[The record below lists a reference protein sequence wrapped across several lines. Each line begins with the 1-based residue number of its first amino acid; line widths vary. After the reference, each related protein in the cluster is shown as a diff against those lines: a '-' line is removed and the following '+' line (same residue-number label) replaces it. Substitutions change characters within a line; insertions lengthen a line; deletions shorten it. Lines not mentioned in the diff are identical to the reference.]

1 MKCHIC
7 GDQYDQAD
15 ITPSGSCRWCARVER
30 FSAFAASCGLTRFPD
45 PSGERYLYRLNG
57 DIAGKKSECL
67 DFMDDLWNA
76 LVRAKG
82 AAGGDLVL
90 G

>member
-1 MKCHIC
+1 V
-7 GDQYDQAD
+7 D
-15 ITPSGSCRWCARVER
+15 ITPSGSCWRCARAER

-45 PSGERYLYRLNG
+45 PSGERYLYRLHG
-57 DIAGKKSECL
+57 AIAGKKSEWV

-82 AAGGDLVL
+82 GADDLLL